1 MVYPWY
7 FFFKANASIT
17 SIENHGGVYMSQA
30 TAYVSGKLA
39 AGGLSSEDLEALSQE
54 RARLQEE
61 EEVRKSLQKL
71 PKSKNT
77 HFPAGMLLNVPF
89 GSEVLLPK
97 GYVLTTDGVY
107 RYSFDEEEGINL
119 DSWLHLCR
127 TPFFIASRNKT
138 HIQLLY
144 KVNKEWLRGWF
155 RPSEVKPATL
165 FNMFILP
172 EKKSLQ
178 KELMEYTHRCMISA
192 PFSPG
197 DDSIE
202 DVVKEIFRQFSA
214 STYPA
219 LFRVSEI
226 VRICSDLGVKYEE
239 VRKWLEARGYINH
252 GPGTVK
258 RAPDPHSPGI
268 TKAQRFLVMQKPF
281 KQIEH

>member
-1 MVYPWY
+1 
-7 FFFKANASIT
+7 
-17 SIENHGGVYMSQA
+17 
-30 TAYVSGKLA
+30 
-39 AGGLSSEDLEALSQE
+39 
-54 RARLQEE
+54 
-61 EEVRKSLQKL
+61 
-71 PKSKNT
+71 
-77 HFPAGMLLNVPF
+77 
-89 GSEVLLPK
+89 
-97 GYVLTTDGVY
+97 
-107 RYSFDEEEGINL
+107 
-119 DSWLHLCR
+119 
-127 TPFFIASRNKT
+127 
-138 HIQLLY
+138 
-144 KVNKEWLRGWF
+144 
-155 RPSEVKPATL
+155 
-165 FNMFILP
+165 MFILP

-281 KQIEH
+281 EQIEH